1 MWQALLLLPLLP
13 FVSDAGAGQRVEP
26 SPCGSLDKFH
36 TSYSNIFT
44 IAGRHVAVFVV
55 VVVAAVALAGPM
67 IELTSFA
74 RPTRAICGSIWG
86 FSLLSSWLCV

>member
-1 MWQALLLLPLLP
+1 MWQALLPLLLP

-26 SPCGSLDKFH
+26 SPSGSLDKFH

-55 VVVAAVALAGPM
+55 AAVAVALAGPM

-74 RPTRAICGSIWG
+74 RPTRAICGSICG